1 MNKPIVIR
9 GAAVIDPMGPSLSK
23 AQITVDEGKIL
34 SVQEGSF
41 DPVHEDALVIEAD
54 NLTVSPGFIDLHAH
68 LRDPGFE
75 DKETIATGTKAGIA
89 GGFTTLC
96 AMPNTNPATDSA
108 AVVEFILQQARKA
121 GNSRVYPIGCVTKGR
136 YGIELAELRELFD
149 SGVVAFSDDGTPVW
163 DSHIMQMALLYSR
176 EFGIPVTDHCE
187 DLQLNQGWVV
197 HEGWV
202 SSRLGLQG
210 YPASGEESMVARNI
224 ALTELTGGQLH
235 LAHLSTAGSVDLVR
249 LAKARGLRVTAEV
262 TPQHLTMSEEWVLGS
277 ETADHTQ
284 ALTTGAYDS
293 FAKVNP
299 PLRTKKD
306 AAALLDGLKDGTI
319 DAIATDHAPHCQTD
333 KEVTMQDAAVG
344 FSVLETAFASLMDL
358 VHKGYL
364 DLETLIQRLT
374 TGPVSVLGKQFV
386 ELASLNPGTPAD
398 LVIFDTNEQWIVDPY
413 KFHSKG
419 KNTPL
424 QGKTVTGKVKLAMV
438 DGKIVH
444 NDIESGGFG

>member
-1 MNKPIVIR
+1 MIWIRNYFYLFLQSSIVFISIIFIQYC
-9 GAAVIDPMGPSLSK
+9 AVIKPPSGGPMDTTPPYLVHVNPPSGSLNYK
-23 AQITVDEGKIL
+23 GEKI
-34 SVQEGSF
+34 
-41 DPVHEDALVIEAD
+41 
-54 NLTVSPGFIDLHAH
+54 
-68 LRDPGFE
+68 
-75 DKETIATGTKAGIA
+75 
-89 GGFTTLC
+89 
-96 AMPNTNPATDSA
+96 
-108 AVVEFILQQARKA
+108 ILQFSEYM
-121 GNSRVYPIGCVTKGR
+121 NSNSIEKGIRIFPNFKDELSILIHGDIVTINFPDDLEKDQTYVINLSRNITDEHGV
-136 YGIELAELRELFD
+136 ELAELRELFD

-176 EFGIPVTDHCE
+176 EFGVPVTDHCE

-202 SSRLGLQG
+202 SSRLGLPG
-210 YPASGEESMVARNI
+210 YPSSGEESMVARNI

-319 DAIATDHAPHCQTD
+319 DAIATDHAPHTWEEKQEAYLKAPSGMPLNQHFLLVLLD
-333 KEVTMQDAAVG
+333 FYAQG
-344 FSVLETAFASLMDL
+344 IFSLEQIVQKTSHNIAERFQIKDR
-358 VHKGYL
+358 GYL
-364 DLETLIQRLT
+364 REGSFADLAVVDLSDQTLVTKEDILYYCKWSPFLDHTFSGAVKYTIINGKVVFQDGKFLKDL
-374 TGPVSVLGKQFV
+374 PLGKR
-386 ELASLNPGTPAD
+386 
-398 LVIFDTNEQWIVDPY
+398 
-413 KFHSKG
+413 
-419 KNTPL
+419 
-424 QGKTVTGKVKLAMV
+424 
-438 DGKIVH
+438 
-444 NDIESGGFG
+444 IEFNR

>member
-23 AQITVDEGKIL
+23 AQITVDEGKIF

-68 LRDPGFE
+68 LREPGFE

-176 EFGIPVTDHCE
+176 EFGVPVTDHCE

-224 ALTELTGGQLH
+224 ALAELTGGQLH

-277 ETADHTQ
+277 EIADYTQ
-284 ALTTGAYDS
+284 ALTTQAYDS

-306 AAALLDGLKDGTI
+306 AAALLTGLKDGTI

-344 FSVLETAFASLMDL
+344 FSVLETAFASLMHL
-358 VHKGYL
+358 VHKGHL
-364 DLETLIQRLT
+364 DLDTLIQRLT
-374 TGPVSVLGKQFV
+374 VGPVSVLGKQFA
-386 ELASLNPGTPAD
+386 ELASLNVGTPAD
-398 LVIFDTNEQWIVDPY
+398 LVVFDTDEQWTVDPH

-438 DGKIVH
+438 DGRIVY
-444 NDIESGGFG
+444 NDIGSGQFG